1 MNRLVTAPVLVYP
14 CFTKLFVLHTDASAL
29 RLEVVLKQEQQDR
42 KLHPVAYASQTMVQ
56 SNYNFTHAL
65 YLMCIARMFQ
75 RGQRNNHTCTYKFT
89 HLQIK
94 YA

>member
-29 RLEVVLKQEQQDR
+29 GLEVVLKQEQQDR
-42 KLHPVAYASQTMVQ
+42 KLHPVAYVSRTTVQ

-65 YLMCIARMFQ
+65 YLTRIAHVFQ
-75 RGQRNNHTCTYKFT
+75 RG
-89 HLQIK
+89 
-94 YA
+94 